1 MPSAPTV
8 RLELRESTW
17 RRGAEGLVVV
27 SAVAALVWAQWP
39 FWIRMIALASLIAG
53 VLAAIVRHRARTRID
68 ALEWRTDGGWW
79 IRHAGMPSF
88 HDASLRDARVVGPLI
103 ALDFEETGIEPRKRV
118 ALTLWPDSAERDGLR
133 RLRIRLARRDAAR
146 GNAPPDG
153 LVR

>member
-8 RLELRESTW
+8 RLEVRESTL
-17 RRGAEGLVVV
+17 RRGAEGLVVL

-39 FWIRMIALASLIAG
+39 LWIRMIALAAVVAG

-68 ALEWRTDGGWW
+68 ALEWRTDGSWW
-79 IRHAGMPSF
+79 IRHTGIPSF
-88 HDASLRDARVVGPLI
+88 NDAALRDARVVGPVI
-103 ALDFEETGIEPRKRV
+103 ALDFEETGSEPRQRL

-133 RLRIRLARRDAAR
+133 RLRIRLARRDAAG